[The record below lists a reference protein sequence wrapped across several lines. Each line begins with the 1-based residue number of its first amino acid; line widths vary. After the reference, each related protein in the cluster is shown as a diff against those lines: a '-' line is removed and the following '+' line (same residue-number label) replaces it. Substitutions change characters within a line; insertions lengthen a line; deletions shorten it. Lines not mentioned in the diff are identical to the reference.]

1 MNKDGVRIFME
12 DYILQMN
19 HITKEFPGVRALDD
33 VTFDVRSGEIHA
45 LVGENGAGKS
55 TLMKVLS
62 GEYTDYTGEII
73 LNNEKIYFKGVKE
86 SETAGI
92 AIIHQELGLIQTL
105 TVCENIFL
113 GHEVCR
119 NGFIHWDFEYKRAKE
134 LLDRLNLKVNLKTRV
149 GNLGIGQQQLIE
161 IVKALNQNCKIL
173 ILDEPTAALPEDD
186 SENLL
191 NIIRGLRDKGM
202 SIIFISHKLGE
213 VLSIADSIT
222 ILRDGQTISTR
233 PAKEYTQDTLINGM
247 VGRELDIRFEPRN
260 CPIGDV
266 ALKVSGWSVFDGIND
281 KWIVR
286 DINLEVREGEV
297 VGIAGMIGAGR
308 TELAMSIFGVLEGAI
323 TGKLE
328 YMGREM
334 LHFRNSNEA
343 IDAGVFYSTEDR
355 KRFGLILTSDIAYN
369 ASLAGLNKFIN
380 KIFKG
385 GIFINR
391 DKEYAR
397 VKEMVGKLRIKT
409 PSILQMTK
417 NLSGGN
423 QQKVCLAKALITE
436 PKVLFLDEA
445 TRGIDVGAKTEIY
458 HLINQM
464 AEQGIAVI
472 MISSELPEILG
483 MSDKIYVMREGR
495 ISAEFDNKARN
506 ITQEEVALAATGGI
520 EI

>member
-1 MNKDGVRIFME
+1 MVE

-73 LNNEKIYFKGVKE
+73 FNKEKIYFKGVKE
-86 SETAGI
+86 SEGVGI

-113 GHEVCR
+113 GHEVCQ

-134 LLDRLNLKVNLKTRV
+134 LLDKLNLKVNPKTRV
-149 GNLGIGQQQLIE
+149 GNLGIGHQQLIE

-191 NIIRGLRDKGM
+191 NIIRDLRDKGM

-213 VLSIADSIT
+213 VLRIADSIT

-233 PAKEYTQDTLINGM
+233 PAKEYTQETLINDM
-247 VGRELDIRFEPRN
+247 VGRELNIRFEPRN
-260 CPIGDV
+260 CLIGNV
-266 ALKVSGWSVFDGIND
+266 ALKVSNWSVFDGIND
-281 KWIVR
+281 KWIVQ

-328 YMGREM
+328 YMGKKISR
-334 LHFRNSNEA
+334 FKNSNEA

-380 KIFKG
+380 KIFKR
-385 GIFINR
+385 GIFINS

-409 PSILQMTK
+409 PSILQTAK

-436 PKVLFLDEA
+436 PKVLLLDEA

-464 AEQGIAVI
+464 ADQGIAVI

-495 ISAEFDNKARN
+495 ISAEFDNKARS

-520 EI
+520 AI